1 MADGSQI
8 SFAQMLR
15 GLRIRAGMTQEELA
29 AAGQLSARSISD
41 LERGVN
47 LTARRETTRLLADAL
62 KLEGSERAEFEQAAR
77 GRAVPA
83 ARVVQTAAPVASPAA
98 ATRTL
103 PPDVVSFTGREPQL
117 EWLLAAASGSEGSGG
132 AVGIYTIGGM
142 AGIGKTAFAV
152 HAAHRLAPS
161 FPDGQIFLPLH
172 GHTPGHRPVDPADA
186 IASLLQT
193 AGAAGE
199 QVPPGLE
206 ARVRLWR
213 NHLAGKRLLIVLDD
227 AIGHEQVRPLLPGTS
242 GSLVLITSRRHL
254 TALEDAQAMSLETLP
269 PDEAAELLI
278 RLAARPGLRRDD
290 DPAVIEIARL
300 CGYLPLAVVMLARQL
315 HHHPAWSVAKLAA
328 DLAAERD
335 RLEMMQAENLSV
347 AAAFDLSYLDL
358 TSDQQQLFRHLGL
371 YPGSDIDAYA
381 AAALTGIDPAPARR
395 LLEALYD
402 QHLLSEPVHGRYS
415 LHDLIREHA
424 RDAAKFDPPAES
436 AAALDQMLNYY
447 QHTVAAA
454 DRLIPRGP
462 ARVPRITVA
471 RPAYSPEF
479 RTREDA
485 VSWMEAERLNLHAII
500 DHSAIYR
507 RPGPAIALAAA
518 MHGFLRGQG
527 YWEQA
532 VTLHRIAGSAARQVA
547 DRRMEAAALTN
558 MGHIQ
563 VLLADYPAA
572 AASLADALTLCRDVG
587 DQHGESRV
595 LTELSFLQRLTRD
608 YPAAIQSAARALAM
622 CRDVHDRPGEAG
634 ALTELGVM
642 QHLTGNDPAATASL
656 TTAQQLCRDIGNE
669 FIEANAHDHMG
680 GLYWATGNYQ
690 AATASHTRALEL
702 SRRVGNRHGEA
713 LALDNLGGIHQ
724 QTGNYTSAE
733 RLLNQAVQLY
743 RSTGSRRGEARA
755 LSRLAAVRQATAEYE
770 QAIGYLSE
778 AVKLS
783 RDIGDIRNEAA
794 HFNTMGEMAL
804 QSSSPRQAMSYHE
817 QARIAAAGVS
827 AESQEAR
834 ALEGIGCCHLRNG
847 KPDQAA
853 DFFRQALEICRRIGS
868 PNATQLETRIRD
880 LKP

>member
-1 MADGSQI
+1 LADQSLI
-8 SFAQMLR
+8 SFAQLLR
-15 GLRIRAGMTQEELA
+15 LLRIRAGMTQEELA
-29 AAGQLSARSISD
+29 EASRLSARSVSD

-47 LTARRETTRLLADAL
+47 LTARRETARLLADAL
-62 KLEGSERAEFEQAAR
+62 NLAGSERAEFEQAAR
-77 GRAVPA
+77 GGAVPA
-83 ARVVQTAAPVASPAA
+83 TRVVPTAGPITSLAA

-103 PPDVVSFTGREPQL
+103 PRDVVSFTGRESEL

-132 AVGIYTIGGM
+132 AVGIYAIGGM

-152 HAAHRLAPS
+152 HAAHRLTPA

-172 GHTPGHRPVDPADA
+172 GHTPGQRPVDPAEA

-193 AGAAGE
+193 AGVAVE
-199 QVPPGLE
+199 QVPQGLE

-213 NHLAGKRLLIVLDD
+213 DHLAGKRLLIVLDD

-254 TALEDAQAMSLETLP
+254 TALEDARAMSLDTLP
-269 PDEAAELLI
+269 PGEAAGLLI
-278 RLAARPGLRRDD
+278 RLAARPGLRQD

-300 CGYLPLAVVMLARQL
+300 CGYLPLAVGMLASQL
-315 HHHPAWSVAKLAA
+315 HHHPAWSVARLAT
-328 DLAAERD
+328 DLAAARD

-347 AAAFDLSYLDL
+347 AAAFDLSYQDL
-358 TSDQQQLFRHLGL
+358 TSDQQELFRRLGL

-381 AAALTGIDPAPARR
+381 AAALTGIGLAMARR

-402 QHLLSEPVHGRYS
+402 QHLLSEPAHGRYS

-424 RDAAKFDPPAES
+424 RATAAFDPPAES

-447 QHTVAAA
+447 QHAVAAA
-454 DRLIPRGP
+454 DYLIPRGP
-462 ARVPRITVA
+462 ARVPVITVA

-479 RTREDA
+479 RTCEDA

-507 RPGPAIALAAA
+507 RPRPAIALSAA

-527 YWEQA
+527 HWAQA

-563 VLLADYPAA
+563 VLLTDYPAA

-587 DQHGESRV
+587 DRHGEARA
-595 LTELSFLQRLTRD
+595 LTELSVLLRLTGD
-608 YPAAIQSAARALAM
+608 YPAAIQSATHALAM

-634 ALTELGVM
+634 ALTELGTM

-656 TTAQQLCRDIGNE
+656 TTAQQLCRDIDNK

-680 GLYWATGNYQ
+680 GLHWATGNHP
-690 AATASHTRALEL
+690 AAITSYTRALEL
-702 SRRVGNRHGEA
+702 SRSVGNRHGEA
-713 LALDNLGGIHQ
+713 RALDNLGGIQ
-724 QTGNYTSAE
+724 QLTGNNTGAE
-733 RLLNQAVQLY
+733 TLLNHAIQLY

-755 LSRLAAVRQATAEYE
+755 LSRLAAVRQAAAEYE
-770 QAIGYLSE
+770 QAAGYLSA

-783 RDIGDIRNEAA
+783 RDIGDSRNEATYL
-794 HFNTMGEMAL
+794 NTMGEVAL
-804 QSSSPRQAMSYHE
+804 QSSAPQQAMSYHK
-817 QARIAAAGVS
+817 QARIAAVTAS

-847 KPDQAA
+847 KPDKAA
-853 DFFRQALEICRRIGS
+853 EPFRQALEIYHRIGS
-868 PNATQLETRIRD
+868 PNVAQLEARIRD
-880 LKP
+880 LNL